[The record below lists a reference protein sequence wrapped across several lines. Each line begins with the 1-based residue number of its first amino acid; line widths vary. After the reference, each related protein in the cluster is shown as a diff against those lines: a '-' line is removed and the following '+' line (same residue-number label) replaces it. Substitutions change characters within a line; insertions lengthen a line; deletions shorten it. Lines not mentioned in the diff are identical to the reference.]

1 MVVLVA
7 LLAVVL
13 LLDRQT
19 FDSRQVTGTI
29 VGYETNAGRRVV
41 VVQVK
46 NNTSRT
52 LRHRHFES
60 WGDAIVMDEAFQI
73 KTLNGG
79 LMDIPRATNILTG
92 KDATLRWQVGL
103 QGRVKE
109 VQMKFETLPLAEKAP
124 VWVKKYLPDRLIK
137 PRAVQVSAKPGEVL
151 EQ

>member
-92 KDATLRWQVGL
+92 KDATL
-103 QGRVKE
+103 
-109 VQMKFETLPLAEKAP
+109 KFETLPLAEKAP

-137 PRAVQVSAKPGEVL
+137 PQVVQVSARPGEVL